1 MLSSRSMSLTPEQE
15 IRKQNRAFE
24 AAVVSRDMTTLAAAY
39 TADARILPPGSEMI
53 AGRDNIRQF
62 WEGVLATL
70 NVSSVT
76 LETLTFEPAGDI
88 GYEVGCATLHTAGG
102 GPVMQVKYVVVWKR
116 EDGIWKLHV
125 DIWNT
130 NA

>member
-1 MLSSRSMSLTPEQE
+1 MSLTPEQE

-24 AAVVSRDMTTLAAAY
+24 AAVVSRDMTALAAAY

-88 GYEVGCATLHTAGG
+88 GYEVGRATLHTAGG